1 MHFAYKRCSKE
12 YNCQENS
19 EISDMRAATLF
30 LSLAI
35 SLPAP
40 QAAGACAPVRI
51 GYVDQDRP
59 PYFLGNGSIEGQ
71 PPGAAVDLLRAI
83 AAAAGC
89 TMVSVRLPPLRLR
102 NALGSGDI
110 DAMLMNATEGDSKEF
125 ALPVGK
131 TGKLDEQR
139 AVQMYTVVFVRASDK
154 IGADTDPRRY
164 FLARRLGM
172 NNGASLAA
180 QLRTEGYRVDDGAHD
195 EARNLEKLARGR
207 IDGYAAT
214 MVVPTNM
221 DATVAAK
228 FGARLIRLQVPLR
241 THHFWLAFTKRYYA
255 RNEQAVNTMWTWM
268 GTYGDL
274 RFAEDVAR
282 YSPAKH

>member
-1 MHFAYKRCSKE
+1 
-12 YNCQENS
+12 
-19 EISDMRAATLF
+19 MRVAALL
-30 LSLAI
+30 LSLAFI
-35 SLPAP
+35 LPALR
-40 QAAGACAPVRI
+40 AAGACAPVRV

-59 PYFLGNGSIEGQ
+59 PYFLGDGSIEGN

-83 AAAAGC
+83 AAAGGC

-102 NALGSGDI
+102 NALVSGDI
-110 DAMLMNATEGDSKEF
+110 DATLMNATEGDTKEF
-125 ALPVGK
+125 ALPVDK
-131 TGKLDEQR
+131 SGKLDEQR

-154 IGADTDPRRY
+154 IGPDTDPRHY
-164 FLARRLGM
+164 FRTRKLGM

-180 QLRTEGYRVDDGAHD
+180 QLRGEGYRVDDGAHD

-228 FGARLIRLQVPLR
+228 FGARLIRLRVPLR
-241 THHFWLAFTKRYYA
+241 THHFWLAFTKRYYD
-255 RNEQAVNTMWTWM
+255 RNGQAVDTMWTWM
-268 GTYGDL
+268 GEHGDA

-282 YSPAKH
+282 YNTATH

>member
-1 MHFAYKRCSKE
+1 
-12 YNCQENS
+12 
-19 EISDMRAATLF
+19 MR
-30 LSLAI
+30 
-35 SLPAP
+35 
-40 QAAGACAPVRI
+40 V

-59 PYFLGNGSIEGQ
+59 PYFLGNGRTEAD

-83 AAAAGC
+83 AAAGGC

-102 NALGSGDI
+102 NALGNNDI
-110 DAMLMNATEGDSKEF
+110 DATLMSATQGDAKEF

-131 TGKLDEQR
+131 AGKLDEQR

-154 IGADTDPRRY
+154 IGPDTDPRKY
-164 FLARRLGM
+164 FRTRRLGM

-180 QLRTEGYRVDDGAHD
+180 QLRIEGYQVDDGAHD

-228 FGARLIRLQVPLR
+228 FGKQLIRLQVPLR
-241 THHFWLAFTKRYYA
+241 THRFWLAFTKQYYDRYG
-255 RNEQAVNTMWTWM
+255 EAVDAMWTWM
-268 GTYGDL
+268 GSHGDM
-274 RFAEDVAR
+274 RFASEVAR
-282 YSPAKH
+282 YGAASEKRPGRK